1 MTQSVKYGPNF
12 PVLLFIFSENIKD
25 KCKNI
30 EKNAIFSWKKFAST
44 SKNTHP
50 PPAYVPEILCM
61 SPHGL
66 MCIKSTKANINFV
79 EESND
84 R

>member
-1 MTQSVKYGPNF
+1 MPQSVKYGPNF
-12 PVLLFIFSENIKD
+12 PVSLFIFSENIKD

-30 EKNAIFSWKKFAST
+30 EKKKKFAST

-61 SPHGL
+61 TPPAWGNSYLPPITSEGIMYPKFL
-66 MCIKSTKANINFV
+66 LQF
-79 EESND
+79 
-84 R
+84 